1 MPSECSHHEAL
12 QRSRRPVDAHLV
24 YVCNSSTTK
33 KKAPGMGKSFQSL
46 AGTFLATLPRSAASI
61 YTQTEVFML

>member
-1 MPSECSHHEAL
+1 MKHFRDLEDLLMPIWFMSVIQA
-12 QRSRRPVDAHLV
+12 QP
-24 YVCNSSTTK
+24 K
-33 KKAPGMGKSFQSL
+33 KKAPGMGKSFQPL